1 MTHPVETKSLYSE
14 VQRPNQW
21 WVWTLTVVI
30 TILVWW
36 IFVDQIILGNPFG
49 NRPAPDWVVWLVG
62 ILFGVLLPL
71 FMVSINMKT
80 LVTRDRIV
88 LRYFPLHTRTV
99 VLADID
105 NCVAREYRPI
115 REYGG
120 WGIRF
125 GFGHGMAYNVYG
137 NGGVQL
143 ELKGGKRLLIGS
155 QRSDQLADVINQA
168 RAAVSREQ
176 KAG

>member
-1 MTHPVETKSLYSE
+1 MRNTGETESFYGE

-30 TILVWW
+30 TILAWW

-71 FMVSINMKT
+71 LMISINLKT
-80 LVTRDRIV
+80 LVARDRII

-99 VLADID
+99 MLADID
-105 NCVAREYRPI
+105 SCITRTYRPI

-125 GFGHGMAYNVYG
+125 GFGHGMAYNVHG
-137 NGGVQL
+137 NRGVQL
-143 ELKGGKRLLIGS
+143 ELKGAKRLLIGS
-155 QRSDQLADVINQA
+155 QRADQLTDVINKA
-168 RAAVSREQ
+168 RAAVMKGQQAS
-176 KAG
+176 

>member
-1 MTHPVETKSLYSE
+1 MNDTIKTESLYSE

-30 TILVWW
+30 TILAWW

-49 NRPAPDWVVWLVG
+49 SRPAPDWVVWLVG

-71 FMVSINMKT
+71 LMITINLKT
-80 LVTRDRIV
+80 LVTGDRIV

-99 VLADID
+99 KLADID
-105 NCVAREYRPI
+105 SCVAREYRPM

-125 GFGHGMAYNVYG
+125 GFGYGMAYNVYG
-137 NGGVQL
+137 NRGVQL
-143 ELKGGKRLLIGS
+143 ELKGGKHLLIGS
-155 QRSDQLADVINQA
+155 QRADELMDVINKA
-168 RAAVSREQ
+168 RAAVSRGQ
-176 KAG
+176 NVS